1 MATPKRGITASRVGD
16 EKLCFIIDNYASMTR
31 AQIATALNET
41 PRWVKRQIHL
51 LIASGKLKPHHELP
65 EKFLSISTWTEP
77 VKARILDLQHHH
89 LKTREE
95 ICAVLKEEF
104 KIIISPTVL
113 QYWLN
118 QLGFDIWTKRDWLRE
133 HIKRDFAASLLQQS
147 LRIEDI
153 SKVIEKQ
160 YGLYFSDDLILIHL
174 RELGLSSQKVL
185 RIQQSR
191 NKVPNPEELSKL
203 IKGRVSISEISRM
216 VGASTTVIHKKRKE
230 AGIELLD
237 RRLTWSDTMD
247 GLRQSLLMVDP
258 VVLPPDRMHQA
269 ILGWLLGD
277 GHLDTYGRFVTNHS
291 IAQVGYLRLKA
302 RVLRGYL
309 TNVVTVPRSNFSG
322 PGLCLGG
329 KEQLGISCP
338 GLDRYL
344 EYLLPDGSKNKDKIF
359 AELDDFGWACYYM
372 DDGSLLNKSYTM
384 SVKKDMLRFSNH
396 FRFKGVYPDN
406 KHQLVVDGI
415 RSEFI
420 IPGMAYKV
428 VTENV
433 GSFWKLYVPEY
444 FSPVVSCDLDLSLI
458 NTYLCEKDA
467 SLLNRCVSFYHQR
480 GFPFP
485 SFSEVYLKKE
495 WQKLIDLD
503 TNFLWKEGGSLRFSD
518 AGSLLFKH
526 FMPHMVEAR
535 YRGTSPKETF
545 DGFLS
550 LRKTLEYC
558 LRSERSILPDT
569 VYSGLVF
576 FNGGVVGF
584 PATIT
589 KAIVQRLCPE
599 GGLVVDPC
607 SGWGGRLLG
616 CSAAGRD
623 YVGFEPWEKT
633 ADGLRNLIDFCS
645 IVSAKVLSSP
655 FDSEFAPKS
664 CQLVFTSPPWID
676 LEVYGNVVDEQV
688 WKNLMQSIIEYA
700 QSRLT
705 EGGVLALH
713 LPEALRAMLPG
724 VLLKEEPPIRWHKSP
739 RSKDL
744 KRSEIVWV
752 WRR

>member
-16 EKLCFIIDNYASMTR
+16 EKLSFIIDNPSMTR
-31 AQIATALNET
+31 AQIALALNET
-41 PRWVKRQIHL
+41 PRWVKRQVQC
-51 LIASGKLKPHHELP
+51 LISSGKLRPHHEP
-65 EKFLSISTWTEP
+65 PANPFSISKWTEP
-77 VKARILDLQHHH
+77 IKARILELQRRH

-95 ICAVLKEEF
+95 ICATLKDEF
-104 KIIISPTVL
+104 GLVISPSVL

-118 QLGFDIWTKRDWLRE
+118 ELGFSAWNKRDWLKE
-133 HIKRDFAASLLQQS
+133 NIKKEFADSLLKQS

-153 SKVIEKQ
+153 SRVIKEQ
-160 YGLYFSDDLILIHL
+160 YGLYFSNDLLLIHL

-185 RIQQSR
+185 RIQQAR
-191 NKVPNPEELSKL
+191 DKVPTTEELSKL
-203 IKGRVSISEISRM
+203 IKGRVSISEISRR
-216 VGASTTVIHKKRKE
+216 VGASTTVIQRKRKE
-230 AGIELLD
+230 AGIELLE
-237 RRLTWSDTMD
+237 RRLTWSKTLDN
-247 GLRQSLLMVDP
+247 LRQILLKVDP

-269 ILGWLLGD
+269 ILGWLMGD
-277 GHLDTYGRFVTNHS
+277 GHLDTNGRFVTNHS

-322 PGLCLGG
+322 PGLCMGG

-338 GLDRYL
+338 GLNRYI
-344 EYLLPDGSKNKDKIF
+344 EYLLPDGSKNKDKIL

-372 DDGSLLNKSYTM
+372 DDGSLLGTSHTM
-384 SVKKDMLRFSNH
+384 SIKKDMLRFSNKL
-396 FRFKGVYPDN
+396 RFKGIYPNND
-406 KHQLVVDGI
+406 HQLIVEGI
-415 RSEFI
+415 KPEFI

-428 VTENV
+428 KAEHV
-433 GSFWKLYVPEY
+433 GDFWESFVPEY
-444 FSPVVSCDLDLSLI
+444 FSPVISNDLDLALI
-458 NTYLCEKDA
+458 NSYLCEEDA
-467 SLLNRCVSFYHQR
+467 SLLNHCVSYYHQR
-480 GFPFP
+480 GFPRP

-503 TNFLWKEGGSLRFSD
+503 TSFLWKEDGALRFSD
-518 AGSLLFKH
+518 AGSLLSKH

-535 YRGTSPKETF
+535 YRGTSPQETF

-558 LRSERSILPDT
+558 LRSKRSILPDT

-589 KAIVQRLCPE
+589 KALVQRICPE

-633 ADGLRNLIDFCS
+633 VTGLRNLIDFCS
-645 IVSAKVLSSP
+645 IASARVISSP
-655 FDSEFAPKS
+655 FDPMLAPRS

-676 LEVYGNVVDEQV
+676 LEVYGKVVDEQD
-688 WKNLMQSIIEYA
+688 WKNLMQSIIDYA
-700 QSRLT
+700 CSRLT
-705 EGGVLALH
+705 EGGTLALH
-713 LPEALRAMLPG
+713 LPEALRAMLPD
-724 VLLKEEPPIRWHKSP
+724 VSLREEPPIRWHKSP
-739 RSKDL
+739 RNKDL
-744 KRSEIVWV
+744 KRAEIVWV
-752 WRR
+752 WRK